1 MRINYIRLWAYLL
14 ISGTNEETLY
24 HNFLQVTLGQGVVPV
39 SLPSKGYWKYYLIRN
54 GLKFG
59 EVKNKT
65 ELNIK
70 IEPHLHDKLVCKWH
84 QRKHFLFLL
93 LIFLDFFF
101 CFIHFFLLCFKGQQ
115 PCICLCSSHWYYQ
128 ALHVLTYT
136 VLLLTPIFLPV
147 VMLTTV

>member
-1 MRINYIRLWAYLL
+1 MSCHRVELLDMRINYIRLWAYLL

-24 HNFLQVTLGQGVVPV
+24 HNFLQVTLGQGAVPV
-39 SLPSKGYWKYYLIRN
+39 RLPSKGYWKYYLIRN

-70 IEPHLHDKLVCKWH
+70 IEPHLHDKLVYKWH

-93 LIFLDFFF
+93 LIFFDFFF
-101 CFIHFFLLCFKGQQ
+101 FVLFIFFFCVLRVSNHVFVCV
-115 PCICLCSSHWYYQ
+115 
-128 ALHVLTYT
+128 ALTD
-136 VLLLTPIFLPV
+136 
-147 VMLTTV
+147 TTKHYMF